1 MEEEGLGLVHLSGV
15 GLSLTSAVGLDK
27 EPEISI
33 FSLSLAEGCV
43 KYGLCARNKLPAQL
57 HFNPGIEGLEV
68 LVTTNSYCDRAWP
81 EPLAD
86 SELLSLTGKVLLDSG
101 SNLKSIQ
108 LAFLLARVGLCV
120 RDPALAPD
128 WVTALAEFFTVV
140 EFPVLGYVPP
150 AVLSELHFQLLQCA
164 VEVAPPAAAPAA
176 AALCIGKASVS
187 CSLLDTTKDASVSVS
202 LEDVALYLSRE
213 GGGEASVCVAD
224 VDYLDLGVTL
234 SEPESAPDPAPEPT
248 LLVTASANMVRLRT
262 CADTLQLLAE
272 LAAGL
277 TPPESQEVAR
287 EEEVEEEATLAG
299 QTEDMLPDL
308 EDAMVELTEAR
319 KEKEQEAKKEKER
332 TRSSSGSGGAQ
343 VFFFPGE
350 SSPSPLATP
359 LDPMTQSVYL
369 PQHHSEEE
377 EEDEDLESFC
387 ILEEEEGSG
396 IVPSGKNWSLVL
408 MLDDQ

>member
-1 MEEEGLGLVHLSGV
+1 M
-15 GLSLTSAVGLDK
+15 
-27 EPEISI
+27 
-33 FSLSLAEGCV
+33 
-43 KYGLCARNKLPAQL
+43 
-57 HFNPGIEGLEV
+57 
-68 LVTTNSYCDRAWP
+68 
-81 EPLAD
+81 
-86 SELLSLTGKVLLDSG
+86 
-101 SNLKSIQ
+101 
-108 LAFLLARVGLCV
+108 
-120 RDPALAPD
+120 
-128 WVTALAEFFTVV
+128 V

-164 VEVAPPAAAPAA
+164 VEVAPPAAEPAA

-213 GGGEASVCVAD
+213 GGGEASVWLGD

-234 SEPESAPDPAPEPT
+234 SEPETSASPPAEPT
-248 LLVTASANMVRLRT
+248 LLMTASANMVRLRT
-262 CADTLQLLAE
+262 CADTLQLLTE

-277 TPPESQEVAR
+277 TPPEDQELAR

-308 EDAMVELTEAR
+308 EDAMVELTG
-319 KEKEQEAKKEKER
+319 AKKEKER
-332 TRSSSGSGGAQ
+332 TRSSSGGGGAGPQ

-350 SSPSPLATP
+350 TSPSALSPPPAA
-359 LDPMTQSVYL
+359 MTQSVYV
-369 PQHHSEEE
+369 PQEAESE

-396 IVPSGKNWSLVL
+396 IVPSGNGRLINASSR
-408 MLDDQ
+408 